1 MNGGRKLEIFSGFC
15 DLGARLLDGMEDR
28 KDLADRH
35 TRLAEARD
43 QTAQLGGEAISE
55 DSLIEGL
62 WGALQLYADGWH
74 KMMDTSSDLWDE
86 VPGPTEAANKARQ
99 ATSQQ
104 RQARAR
110 ELKLVGLSAARI
122 GRRMALD
129 DGRRYDQETEDHD
142 AGDLYP
148 YDPRQV
154 RRWLNGEK

>member
-1 MNGGRKLEIFSGFC
+1 VNGGRKLEILTGLLDMTS
-15 DLGARLLDGMEDR
+15 RLLDGIYDR
-28 KDLADRH
+28 TCLADRY

-43 QTAQLGGEAISE
+43 QTARLDGEAISE

-62 WGALQLYADGWH
+62 WGALQLYADAH
-74 KMMDTSSDLWDE
+74 DKVMDTSSDLWDE

-99 ATSQQ
+99 ATLQQ
-104 RQARAR
+104 RQTRAR

-129 DGRRYDQETEDHD
+129 DGRRFDQDTEDHN